1 MVLLVSALPVV
12 ELRGAIPL
20 AISKGISPAEA
31 YFLAVLG
38 NLLPVPFLLL
48 FLGEAEKRLR
58 RFPLFDSFFEWLFLR
73 TRRKTN
79 EKIRKY
85 GALGLIPFVAIPFP
99 VTGAWT
105 GALASYIFGIELRY
119 ALPCIAIGVSIAGV
133 IVTLSCL
140 GVTFIF

>member
-20 AISKGISPAEA
+20 AIGKGISPAEA
-31 YFLAVLG
+31 YFLAVIG
-38 NLLPVPFLLL
+38 NLLPVPFLLF

-58 RFPLFDSFFEWLFLR
+58 RFPIFDTSFEWLFLR
-73 TRRKTN
+73 TRRKAN

-85 GALGLIPFVAIPFP
+85 GALGLIPFVAIPLP

-119 ALPCIAIGVSIAGV
+119 ALPCIAVGVSIAGI

>member
-1 MVLLVSALPVV
+1 MVLVVSALPVV

-20 AISKGISPAEA
+20 AIGKGISPVKA

-58 RFPLFDSFFEWLFLR
+58 RFPIFDTFFEWLFLR
-73 TRRKTN
+73 TRRKVN
-79 EKIRKY
+79 EKIKKY
-85 GALGLIPFVAIPFP
+85 GALGLIPLVAIPLP

-105 GALASYIFGIELRY
+105 GALASYIFGVELRY
-119 ALPCIAIGVSIAGV
+119 ALPCIAIGVSIAGI